1 MVFIIDTR
9 AEMHDTEWLHACLAV
24 RKRPFLRKCFSNQG
38 ASIIPSIDERS
49 VFVLIRINLRR
60 SPSAIVGASG
70 IGLGGLDIYD
80 SVAQI
85 GLDKWTRREPGE
97 KLGGEG
103 DHAHPRGDGTCHCNH
118 KDWSPFPK
126 PRADWLT
133 RVVPKGRRSCG
144 CAMP

>member
-1 MVFIIDTR
+1 RRGEGGVERRGGPSWSPVGGEAIVFLHDGSQGNRTR
-9 AEMHDTEWLHACLAV
+9 ATM
-24 RKRPFLRKCFSNQG
+24 K
-38 ASIIPSIDERS
+38 
-49 VFVLIRINLRR
+49 
-60 SPSAIVGASG
+60 
-70 IGLGGLDIYD
+70 D

>member
-1 MVFIIDTR
+1 MKHPEDDRKSPPIGINLSREVRQEAGRSVGARAAGSGWVGLHGRPWVGMLQGRSQGNRTR
-9 AEMHDTEWLHACLAV
+9 ATI
-24 RKRPFLRKCFSNQG
+24 K
-38 ASIIPSIDERS
+38 
-49 VFVLIRINLRR
+49 
-60 SPSAIVGASG
+60 
-70 IGLGGLDIYD
+70 D

-133 RVVPKGRRSCG
+133 
-144 CAMP
+144 

>member
-1 MVFIIDTR
+1 M
-9 AEMHDTEWLHACLAV
+9 A
-24 RKRPFLRKCFSNQG
+24 P
-38 ASIIPSIDERS
+38 
-49 VFVLIRINLRR
+49 IRINLSREGR
-60 SPSAIVGASG
+60 QEGGQSVGARVVRSG
-70 IGLGGLDIYD
+70 WEGLHD